1 MIKGLLLS
9 LSHAGVDTQQ
19 TADQQS
25 RGTDTAG
32 TQQSQQTHRGQQ
44 CTEHASRRT
53 EAGGE
58 QWERTWG
65 SAVGCSS
72 GSAQGRQVCHCEHTT
87 AADPV
92 HLASSSALH
101 WKQPPH
107 NYPHPRSPSPYQ
119 SGHVIQDTQRFT
131 AQSVRNSG
139 LCYPGVKGR

>member
-1 MIKGLLLS
+1 MIKGILLS

-44 CTEHASRRT
+44 CTGHASRRT

-72 GSAQGRQVCHCEHTT
+72 GSAQGGRCATATT
-87 AADPV
+87 PPQQTRCISPRPPPCIGSN
-92 HLASSSALH
+92 HLTTIPTPGPLHRISQAMSSRTHSVLR
-101 WKQPPH
+101 
-107 NYPHPRSPSPYQ
+107 PRV
-119 SGHVIQDTQRFT
+119 SGIVDSVIR
-131 AQSVRNSG
+131 A
-139 LCYPGVKGR
+139 